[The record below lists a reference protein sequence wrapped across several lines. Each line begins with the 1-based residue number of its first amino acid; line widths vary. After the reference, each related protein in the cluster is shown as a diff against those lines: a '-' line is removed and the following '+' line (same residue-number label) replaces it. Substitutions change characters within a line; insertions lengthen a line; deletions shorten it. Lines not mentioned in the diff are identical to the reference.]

1 MPIPGSSF
9 LVKVKQKLRKTPAA
23 EDRQN
28 EDRQNREGPSSRTPA
43 DNGPGR
49 GNGPEPIALA
59 APSPAKPPRGIHEV
73 VRPFIDSE
81 ASPSGREAGH
91 PVSPSPAPDQGQSST
106 GLVNEPAADTR
117 PVPPAPA
124 SGQAEVSTPRE
135 NELAAA
141 FVGPKAPEVAKTPE
155 VAKAPEFA
163 DEGAVEGPDEGPMG
177 ESSPDSVNGKSDLG
191 ELFARKSVVRPTIKA
206 LLERHHPVN
215 TRALSWE
222 LKEFADQLGISRPE
236 E

>member
-1 MPIPGSSF
+1 
-9 LVKVKQKLRKTPAA
+9 
-23 EDRQN
+23 
-28 EDRQNREGPSSRTPA
+28 
-43 DNGPGR
+43 
-49 GNGPEPIALA
+49 
-59 APSPAKPPRGIHEV
+59 
-73 VRPFIDSE
+73 
-81 ASPSGREAGH
+81 
-91 PVSPSPAPDQGQSST
+91 
-106 GLVNEPAADTR
+106 LVNEPAADTR

>member
-28 EDRQNREGPSSRTPA
+28 EDRQNREGPSSRIPA

-91 PVSPSPAPDQGQSST
+91 PVPPSPAPDQGQSST

-141 FVGPKAPEVAKTPE
+141 FVGPKTPE
-155 VAKAPEFA
+155 VAKAPEVA
-163 DEGAVEGPDEGPMG
+163 NEGAVEGPDEGPMG

-222 LKEFADQLGISRPE
+222 LKEFADQLGISRSE